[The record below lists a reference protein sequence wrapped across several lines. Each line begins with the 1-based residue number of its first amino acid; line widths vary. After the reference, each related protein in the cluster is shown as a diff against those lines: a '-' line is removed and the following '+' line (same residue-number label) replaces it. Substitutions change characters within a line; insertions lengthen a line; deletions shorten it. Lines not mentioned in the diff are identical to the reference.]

1 MGSDGIDGEADPLE
15 ALLREVAAD
24 DAALEALRP
33 SAAEER
39 AQIEAAEAAIAATGG
54 VANPKTRQA
63 VMSIV
68 HKWER
73 FLERHAGEEGY
84 DASEG
89 PTVRLAVKFQTWGF
103 FNRECF
109 STMGLDGMGDAWGQL
124 SVPYY
129 LAKYGFPIM
138 GYEGWVGLTR
148 DALERKCQP
157 YVKELVANWG
167 ALKTLHVRGGMGNGR
182 SLRKE
187 RWCDGL
193 LRIAQDACRGEL
205 LRINRAVELVSEA
218 MEEMGEMEDDG
229 GGALRGASQEL

>member
-1 MGSDGIDGEADPLE
+1 MGSGNFDGEADRLE
-15 ALLREVAAD
+15 DLLREVAAD

-63 VMSIV
+63 VMPIV

-103 FNRECF
+103 FNRTNF
-109 STMGLDGMGDAWGQL
+109 STVGLDGMGDSWGQL
-124 SVPYY
+124 AVPYLLRKY
-129 LAKYGFPIM
+129 VFVKRGYVGWAELDAEALHAKC
-138 GYEGWVGLTR
+138 R
-148 DALERKCQP
+148 P
-157 YVKELVANWG
+157 YVAELRENWKR
-167 ALKTLHVRGGMGNGR
+167 LKVTHVRAAWHGR
-182 SLRKE
+182 WAR
-187 RWCDGL
+187 
-193 LRIAQDACRGEL
+193 AQEGAVVR
-205 LRINRAVELVSEA
+205 RA
-218 MEEMGEMEDDG
+218 
-229 GGALRGASQEL
+229 ALPRAGPLHGRGASDQSR